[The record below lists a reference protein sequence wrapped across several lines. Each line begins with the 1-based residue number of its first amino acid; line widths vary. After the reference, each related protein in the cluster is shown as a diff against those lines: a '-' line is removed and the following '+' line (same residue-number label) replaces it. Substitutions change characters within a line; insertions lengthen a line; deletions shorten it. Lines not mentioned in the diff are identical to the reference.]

1 MENFVYQHVLSANFY
16 SDNYCRDTS
25 FLLPCSVVE
34 KYHLQ
39 ATVKHLSHSLL
50 KWK

>member
-1 MENFVYQHVLSANFY
+1 MESFMYQHVVSANFY
-16 SDNYCRDTS
+16 SDDYCRDTD
-25 FLLPCSVVE
+25 FLLHHSVTE

-50 KWK
+50 NWK